1 MHTEA
6 DSGANLIDRDST
18 DRDSTDRPSDLV
30 GKVVKGKVV
39 KGTVVKGT
47 VVDKLHRPLR
57 DLRVSV
63 TDRCNFRCV
72 YCMPKSVF
80 NKDYK
85 FLPRA
90 ELLSYEEIIKIVNV
104 AASFGVSKIRLTGG
118 EPLVRNDLEKLIEWI
133 TQVDGITDISLTTN
147 ATLLTSKR
155 ARSLRDAGLQ
165 RLNVSLDAIDDE
177 TFKRVNDV
185 GIGVQSVLDGIENA
199 SLAGFESIKV
209 NMVVK
214 KGLNDHSIV
223 PMARFFHG
231 TGQILRFIEFMDVGS
246 TNAWDLS
253 HVVTSRE
260 IADLINNA
268 LPIKPVEANY
278 RGEVAKRW
286 QYVDGGGEI
295 GIITSVSEPFC
306 GDCSRARLSA
316 TGSIYTCL
324 FASSGVD
331 LRPVLRN
338 QDSGALSRELKRIWS
353 TREDRYSE
361 TRTQV
366 SVIRPKVEMSFIGG

>member
-1 MHTEA
+1 MFDHAETGPDNNEQ
-6 DSGANLIDRDST
+6 L
-18 DRDSTDRPSDLV
+18 
-30 GKVVKGKVV
+30 
-39 KGTVVKGT
+39 
-47 VVDKLHRPLR
+47 VVDKLNRPLR

-80 NKDYK
+80 NNEHK
-85 FLPRA
+85 FLPRS
-90 ELLSYEEIIKIVNV
+90 ELLSFEEIIRVV
-104 AASFGVSKIRLTGG
+104 RTAAEFGVTKIRLTGG
-118 EPLVRNDLEKLIEWI
+118 EPLVRNDLEQLVEWI
-133 TQVDGITDISLTTN
+133 AQVDGISDISLTTN
-147 ATLLTSKR
+147 ASLLTKKR
-155 ARSLRDAGLQ
+155 AMSLRSAGLQ

-199 SLAGFESIKV
+199 SNAGFESIKV

-223 PMARFFHG
+223 PMAKFFHG

-253 HVVTSRE
+253 NVVTSQE
-260 IADLINNA
+260 IADLINA
-268 LPIKPVEANY
+268 QLPIKPIEANY

-286 QYVDGGGEI
+286 QYADGGGEI

-324 FASSGVD
+324 FATSGHD

-338 QDSGALSRELKRIWS
+338 QDDHKLRDELKRIWT

>member
-1 MHTEA
+1 MQHEA
-6 DSGANLIDRDST
+6 ESGNKSELRTGQKPVRQSSENAH
-18 DRDSTDRPSDLV
+18 DL
-30 GKVVKGKVV
+30 
-39 KGTVVKGT
+39 
-47 VVDKLHRPLR
+47 VDKLHRPLR

-85 FLPRA
+85 FLPKA
-90 ELLSYEEIIKIVNV
+90 ELLSFEEITRVVK
-104 AASFGVSKIRLTGG
+104 AAAQFGVSKIRLTGG
-118 EPLVRNDLEKLIEWI
+118 EPLVRNDLEKLITCI
-133 TQVDGITDISLTTN
+133 ADVDGITDISLTTN
-147 ATLLTSKR
+147 ASLLTKKR
-155 ARSLRDAGLQ
+155 ANSLRDAGLK
-165 RLNVSLDAIDDE
+165 RLNISLDAIDDE

-185 GIGVQSVLDGIENA
+185 DIGVKSVLDGIENA
-199 SLAGFESIKV
+199 SVAGFESIKV
-209 NMVVK
+209 NM
-214 KGLNDHSIV
+214 LNDHSIL
-223 PMARFFHG
+223 PMAEFFHG

-253 HVVTSRE
+253 HVVTSEE
-260 IADLINNA
+260 IANRINA
-268 LPIKPVEANY
+268 SLPIQPVDANY

-324 FASSGVD
+324 FATSGHD
-331 LRPVLRN
+331 LRAVLREQN
-338 QDSGALSRELKRIWS
+338 DTALANELHRIWS
-353 TREDRYSE
+353 AREDRYSE